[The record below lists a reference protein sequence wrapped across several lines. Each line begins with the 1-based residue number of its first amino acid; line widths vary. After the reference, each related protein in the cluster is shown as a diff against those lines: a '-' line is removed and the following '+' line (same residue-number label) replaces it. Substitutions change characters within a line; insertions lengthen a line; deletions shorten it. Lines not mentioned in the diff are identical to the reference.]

1 MIEPRDK
8 TKIGYVIEFKA
19 FDRDFHQDLDAAIKE
34 ALQQIEDRKY
44 ETELTKR
51 GVGRIKKLAIVFKG
65 QQVKVTEGGTT
76 GH

>member
-1 MIEPRDK
+1 LDQVGRD
-8 TKIGYVIEFKA
+8 
-19 FDRDFHQDLDAAIKE
+19 

-44 ETELTKR
+44 ETELIKR

-76 GH
+76 GS